1 MRDASKSNISFI
13 SYSYNHH
20 YADEPMHV
28 ELVDFEKMT
37 PEKFGDK
44 ITRSYV
50 YGENA
55 MIARFVFKKGAI
67 VPKHNH
73 PNEQITYI
81 LKGAVR
87 VLSEG
92 KEYIVKAGQV
102 LIIPPNVY
110 HEFEALEDTIDLD
123 VFTPPR
129 QDWID
134 GTDTYLKK

>member
-1 MRDASKSNISFI
+1 MRGASKSNISFLTTTI
-13 SYSYNHH
+13 

-67 VPKHNH
+67 VPKYNH

-102 LIIPPNVY
+102 LVIPPNVY

-123 VFTPPR
+123 VFSPPR